1 MQVYEDEALCAIDN
15 ERIRYLSPVFNTS
28 SKLEFM
34 IYPNNC
40 YADLASSRLKFSVD
54 IPIEFVPDSYFTSK
68 LFEHLE
74 VQINYVSCT
83 TKSTDLDYILTDYFT
98 SKLNYTSEHIATIG
112 SLQGIWGIQNMD
124 AIEMDSQSNKY
135 EIQKRRMYG
144 ESLKIDSH
152 TFLRYYFII
161 RLNSGVIENHPLP
174 KDLPIKLTFYRADA
188 ERSLISTSLDD
199 TKTESTAVYDLDR
212 SIKLINPVLEL
223 VNTQS
228 DELDKKYAQH
238 RLPSLSLPFLD
249 KQIRR
254 EILFDGIDNF
264 QINVKNG
271 KIYCE
276 ISISSNSVSAGSSL
290 KFNHC

>member
-1 MQVYEDEALCAIDN
+1 MQVFEDEALCAIDS
-15 ERIRYLSPVFNTS
+15 ERIRYLSPIFNTT

-34 IYPNNC
+34 INPNNC

-83 TKSTDLDYILTDYFT
+83 TKSTDLDYILTDFFT

-112 SLQGIWGIQNMD
+112 SLQGIWGINNMNAVDLD
-124 AIEMDSQSNKY
+124 AQRNKY
-135 EIQKRRMYG
+135 EIGKRQAHG
-144 ESLKIDSH
+144 ETHTIDGKH
-152 TFLRYYFII
+152 YLRYYFII

-174 KDLPIKLTFYRADA
+174 KDLPIKLTLYRADA
-188 ERSLISTSLDD
+188 ERSLISVSLSED
-199 TKTESTAVYDLDR
+199 KSQSNANYDLDR

-238 RLPSLSLPFLD
+238 RLPSLALPFLD

-264 QINVKNG
+264 QINIKNG
-271 KIYCE
+271 KLFIVKYQCQV
-276 ISISSNSVSAGSSL
+276 IQ
-290 KFNHC
+290 

>member
-1 MQVYEDEALCAIDN
+1 MQVFEDEALCAIDS
-15 ERIRYLSPVFNTS
+15 ERIRYLSPIFNTT

-34 IYPNNC
+34 INPNNC

-83 TKSTDLDYILTDYFT
+83 TKSTDLDYILTDFFT

-112 SLQGIWGIQNMD
+112 SLQGIWGINNMNAVD
-124 AIEMDSQSNKY
+124 LEAQRNKY
-135 EIQKRRMYG
+135 EIGKRQAHG
-144 ESLKIDSH
+144 ETHTIDGKH
-152 TFLRYYFII
+152 YLRYYFII

-174 KDLPIKLTFYRADA
+174 KDLPIKLTLYRADA
-188 ERSLISTSLDD
+188 ERSLISVSLSED
-199 TKTESTAVYDLDR
+199 KSQSNANYELDR

-238 RLPSLSLPFLD
+238 RLPSLALPFLD

-264 QINVKNG
+264 QINIKNG
-271 KIYCE
+271 KLFIVKYQCQV
-276 ISISSNSVSAGSSL
+276 IQ
-290 KFNHC
+290 